1 MRWQRLE
8 GCSALHAVESLL
20 NDDIASAHA
29 TEPRSA
35 RVRTS
40 VGCFHALVVRVKV
53 ERKVSQWRMYAR
65 PEAISVLRRSTSPN
79 GVEEGGRGA

>member
-1 MRWQRLE
+1 MRRPCHPWHRLLVCQHLSRDASTYILYSAYAVAAV
-8 GCSALHAVESLL
+8 GSCSALHAVESLL

-53 ERKVSQWRMYAR
+53 ERKGS
-65 PEAISVLRRSTSPN
+65 
-79 GVEEGGRGA
+79 